1 MSVHN
6 FAFNEI
12 KLKKSI
18 LLNYRNKRAMAFQ
31 ISGREEILIPSV
43 FEFYSNKKH
52 MEIFNEIVVKGEYIS
67 LRLFDYFATNY
78 SKQNKVHIDKTGTDI
93 YTAYKQNLKGYKKE
107 YFDPFCRRK
116 RIALR
121 GKNFNISELNNVEK
135 YKKLLFTFTELKSEN
150 ELSKK
155 NNDNADIIITTIGQL
170 NFFKWCIQSDIIPY
184 ILKHSKKIEQLMSSK
199 KPKND
204 KPKLPEGGDRGVSKK
219 TSSEDLITKNNNQG
233 VYKTRMNFTLKFT
246 N

>member
-1 MSVHN
+1 
-6 FAFNEI
+6 
-12 KLKKSI
+12 
-18 LLNYRNKRAMAFQ
+18 MAFQ

-121 GKNFNISELNNVEK
+121 GKNFNISELNNVKK

-199 KPKND
+199 KPKPKKVAFGD
-204 KPKLPEGGDRGVSKK
+204 KSLRDAGADKTTKK